1 MSRYRSYG
9 QKDDPPGPEGDLQFI
24 GVDER
29 RDPRTLPPG
38 LAARAVNK
46 DFRKGV
52 AETRLGFQTV
62 AWGADKGVDFPID
75 FLEDHDFLTLFTASE
90 ISFASTSFRIYNG
103 RTLQLRCA
111 APAGWHAIWV
121 DTVGP
126 AVALMID
133 QNAMADTDWEHDDYT
148 EDEANFR
155 LWGDTTF
162 QLRNATTGLW
172 HTVYIDDVGGI
183 PTVVVEQ
190 TGMPDEPVFTPATN
204 PNFLVR
210 GDTTLQLR
218 NATTQDWHT
227 IWVEKVLGIATLA
240 IDPSGMEE
248 EGFDFDDPTGMGEVF
263 GTCVFSD
270 PYGIEGTLIAT
281 RTGVA
286 RIIPNA
292 PPSWVR
298 LPDGELIEEP
308 VRMIQALDRVLML
321 RGTEKT
327 PLVWNPANEM
337 TAILNDFEE
346 IEQTDDR
353 VDDADQ
359 SDEVHADGTRT
370 IPNVAE
376 GTFLN
381 NRVYLIEGRD
391 AIICSDILDYTRYGA
406 ATGRLRITS
415 GSDDYL
421 VRLWP
426 SNRTTL
432 ICFKNQ
438 SIHALVNLI
447 GQLEAVDNQVLT
459 MEYGCIAPESV
470 TSDGKDVFFFCED
483 GVRAIGQVLDNEL
496 QLHSEALTG
505 PIQPVIDRINWT
517 CADKIAGG
525 YYEQKLYW
533 AIPLDGAKYNNAMIV
548 FDGITRTWMG
558 YWLAAD
564 MLDVHSFVRTDMAGR
579 RRLFAV
585 NAANLDDRRAH
596 GALYAVGRGYAD
608 YLYDEEFQI
617 EDLLRT
623 RGYAAESIER
633 KRSMRLLLDM
643 STWNPAYD
651 VDAIQDG
658 VNERRALASAVTKSR
673 TAYYVWGM
681 TPYEQG
687 NPNDDHGEPY
697 REDYSVFLDLDELDE
712 LDLGENGVNP
722 NLHQRIQEPYRID
735 GRGGFVQLE
744 IENASGRCNQH
755 GVLVEH
761 QAGER
766 NLRRKA

>member
-1 MSRYRSYG
+1 MSRYRTYG
-9 QKDDPPGPEGDLQFI
+9 AKDEAPAPEGDLQFV

-29 RDPRTLPPG
+29 RDPRTLPAG
-38 LAARAVNK
+38 LAARAINK

-52 AETRLGFQTV
+52 AETRGGFQTV

-75 FLEDHDFLTLFTASE
+75 FLEDHDFLTLFTESE
-90 ISFASTSFRIYNG
+90 RSFTATSFRIYNG

-111 APAGWHAIWV
+111 APAGWHAIWLHTLGAY
-121 DTVGP
+121 TVL
-126 AVALMID
+126 AID
-133 QNAMADTDWEHDDYT
+133 QNAMADSDWEYDDYT
-148 EDEANFR
+148 ESEANFR

-162 QLRNATTGLW
+162 QLRNVDTGLW
-172 HTVYIDDVGGI
+172 HTVYIDDVAGI
-183 PTVVVEQ
+183 PTLVVEQ
-190 TGMPDEPVFTPATN
+190 TGMPDTPVFTPAVN

-227 IWVEKVLGIATLA
+227 IWIERVLGIAALA

-248 EGFDFDDPTGMGEVF
+248 EGFDFADPTGLGEVF

-270 PYGIEGTLIAT
+270 PYGIEGVLIAV
-281 RTGVA
+281 RTGVV
-286 RIIPNA
+286 RLIPNA
-292 PPSWVR
+292 PPSWIR
-298 LPDGELIEEP
+298 LPGQEPIEEP
-308 VRMIQALDRVLML
+308 VRMIQAFDRVLML

-346 IEQTDDR
+346 IEQTEARDD
-353 VDDADQ
+353 DPDQ
-359 SDEVHADGTRT
+359 SDEVLADGTRV

-376 GTFLN
+376 GAFLN

-391 AIICSDILDYTRYGA
+391 AILCSDILDYTRYGA
-406 ATGRLRITS
+406 STGRLRISS

-426 SNRTTL
+426 ANRTTL

-438 SIHALVNLI
+438 SIHALLNLV
-447 GQLEAVDNQVLT
+447 GQLETVDNQVLT

-470 TSDGKDVFFFCED
+470 ASDGKDIFFFCED

-496 QLHSEALTG
+496 QLQTEALTG
-505 PIQPVIDRINWT
+505 PIQPIIDRINWT
-517 CADKIAGG
+517 HADKIAGG
-525 YYEQKLYW
+525 YFEQKLYW
-533 AIPLDGAKYNNAMIV
+533 AIPIDGVQYNNAMIV

-558 YWLAAD
+558 YWLAED
-564 MLDVHSFVRTDMAGR
+564 MLDVHSFVRTDLAGR

-585 NAANLDDRRAH
+585 NTANLADRKAH
-596 GALYAVGRGYAD
+596 GAFYAVGRGYAD
-608 YLYDEEFQI
+608 YLYDEELPI

-623 RGYAAESIER
+623 RGYAAESLER
-633 KRSMRLLLDM
+633 KRSMRLLVDQ
-643 STWNPAYD
+643 STFNPSYD
-651 VDAIQDG
+651 VDAVLDG
-658 VNERRALASAVTKSR
+658 VNEQRALAAGVTKSR
-673 TAYYVWGM
+673 TAYYIWGKAA
-681 TPYEQG
+681 YEQD
-687 NPNDDHGEPY
+687 NANDDHGDPY
-697 REDYSVFLDLDELDE
+697 REDYSVFMDLDELDE
-712 LDLGENGVNP
+712 LDLGENGVDL

-744 IENASGRCNQH
+744 IASARGRCNQH

-766 NLRRKA
+766 TLRRKA